1 MSRGKYSIAGQFQT
15 RLIEMLESPAHR
27 ALSLSALRVLDRLS
41 IELGHHAGQDNGAL
55 PCTYS
60 NFVDFGIDRHAI
72 APAIREL
79 VALGFIEVTERGRP
93 GNGEFRTPNL
103 YRLTFQPILRRNKA
117 PVQPTHD
124 WRGIGSLEG
133 AQLIAQAARRASDR
147 ISARPRR
154 PDPISQVDQR

>member
-1 MSRGKYSIAGQFQT
+1 MPRNGYSIRGQFQT

-27 ALSLSALRVLDRLS
+27 ALSLSALRILDRIS
-41 IELGHHAGQDNGAL
+41 IELGHHGGQDNGSL
-55 PCTYS
+55 PCTYT

-79 VALGFIEVTERGRP
+79 VALGFVEVTERGRP

-124 WRGIGSLEG
+124 WRGIDSLD
-133 AQLIAQAARRASDR
+133 AALLLAKAARQASDR
-147 ISARPRR
+147 PKARSRR
-154 PDPISQVDQR
+154 PTPVSHPEHC